1 MQNEDLR
8 AEVKTAGVRWWRIA
22 EGLGLSEFTLSRR
35 LRHELPEAEKGR
47 IREIV
52 RELTEGGDR
61 A

>member
-1 MQNEDLR
+1 MSNTELR
-8 AEVKTAGVRWWRIA
+8 SEVKAAGLRWWEIA

-35 LRHELPEAEKGR
+35 LRHELPEAEKER